1 MPVNSNDPETLLE
14 CGISPAAVRE
24 LELVAAF
31 IREHADKAASEE
43 DALALVRVVQTISP
57 AVWEQFASAHN
68 LENWLAIPLKGEMA
82 ACMSSFFSA
91 FENLAF
97 QRDHDALTGLAN
109 RRLFDRRLNME
120 IERSMRSDSELCLLM
135 LDLDNFKQ
143 VNDTYGH
150 ACGDE
155 VLKRLGATLASSIR
169 PYDLAARLGGEE
181 FAIIFPS
188 TSCWTGAMLGNRILE
203 KFSLEN
209 FLCDGKEFNMTF
221 SAGVSSISLLRGAV
235 TIEKLSTSADQ
246 ALYTAKRGGKNQV
259 LVAES
264 EKRSR
269 DRASLVQSHEKQLLF
284 SSQSLE

>member
-1 MPVNSNDPETLLE
+1 MPVNPNDPLSLLE
-14 CGISPAAVRE
+14 RGISPAAVKE
-24 LELVAAF
+24 LELVAAL
-31 IREHADKAASEE
+31 IRKHATEAASPE
-43 DALALVRVVQTISP
+43 DALALVRVVQGISP
-57 AVWEQFASAHN
+57 AAWEQFSSLHN
-68 LENWLAIPLKGEMA
+68 LENWLAIPLNGDMA
-82 ACMSSFFSA
+82 SCMSSFFNA

-120 IERSMRSDSELCLLM
+120 IERSMRSDSELCLLI

-143 VNDTYGH
+143 VNDTHGH
-150 ACGDE
+150 PCGDE
-155 VLKRLGATLASSIR
+155 VLKDLARILNASIR

-209 FLCDGKEFNMTF
+209 VEYSDKVFSMTF
-221 SAGVSSISLLRGAV
+221 SAGVSSIALLQGVV
-235 TIEKLSTSADQ
+235 TVEKLVTSADQ
-246 ALYTAKRGGKNQV
+246 ALYAAKRGGKNQV

-264 EKRSR
+264 EKRSK